1 MKNKLIILSLILS
14 VFATSCSTRKVSRTE
29 TKEKETVEVK
39 SVDSSKIVT
48 VTDTNTKIVD
58 NTETN
63 EIEVTPIDNTKPMV
77 VNGKSY
83 SNGILKIKATKVNKV
98 VDLSQKVSQI
108 EQKAVK
114 NESKLV
120 REKTVKDKDI
130 KRTSTSWWWLL
141 LLLIIPAYIFYRKY
155 LA

>member
-1 MKNKLIILSLILS
+1 MKNKLTILLLALTLI
-14 VFATSCSTRKVSRTE
+14 SCSTRKVSKSE
-29 TKEKETVEVK
+29 TNEKETVDVK
-39 SVDSSKIVT
+39 SVDSSKTVT
-48 VTDTNTKIVD
+48 LTDTNTKIVD

-83 SNGILKIKATKVNKV
+83 SNSVLKIKATKVNKV
-98 VDLSQKVSQI
+98 VDLNEKVSQI

-120 REKTVKDKDI
+120 REKTVKDKDTER
-130 KRTSTSWWWLL
+130 KSVPMWWLWI
-141 LLLIIPAYIFYRKY
+141 LLLIPIYFLYKK
-155 LA
+155 LKL

>member
-1 MKNKLIILSLILS
+1 MKKLTLLLLTLTLI
-14 VFATSCSTRKVSRTE
+14 SCSTRKVSKSE

-39 SVDSSKIVT
+39 SVDSSKTVT

-98 VDLSQKVSQI
+98 VNLNEKVSQI

-120 REKTVKDKDI
+120 REKTVKDKDT

-155 LA
+155 FNW

>member
-1 MKNKLIILSLILS
+1 MKNKLTLLLLALTLI
-14 VFATSCSTRKVSRTE
+14 SCSTRKVSKSE
-29 TKEKETVEVK
+29 TKEKESVNIQ
-39 SVDSSKIVT
+39 SVDSSKTVT

-98 VDLSQKVSQI
+98 VDLNEKVSQI

-114 NESKLV
+114 NESKLI
-120 REKTVKDKDI
+120 REKTVKDKDT
-130 KRTSTSWWWLL
+130 KRTSTSLWWLL
-141 LLLIIPAYIFYRKY
+141 LLLLIPAYIFYKKY
-155 LA
+155 LSW